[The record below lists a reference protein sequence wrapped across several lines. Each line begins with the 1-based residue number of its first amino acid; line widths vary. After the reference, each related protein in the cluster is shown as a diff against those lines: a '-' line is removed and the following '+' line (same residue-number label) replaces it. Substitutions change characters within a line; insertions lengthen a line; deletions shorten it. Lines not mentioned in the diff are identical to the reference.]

1 MDVTRRD
8 DCLQAVR
15 RGVEFLRKNQLANG
29 EFVTLAGPDPDFR
42 GPSER
47 DPSNFST
54 MHVASSL
61 LASGVPDGAELA
73 RRAGEFLF
81 AQMLPGGLWR
91 FWTHEHPGSRGMPP
105 DVDDTVCITHLLERM
120 GYSLPDNLATLAA
133 NRSADGLFFTWI
145 MPRARFLYRPRTW
158 PALCHFMRNH
168 RSIAT
173 FFRSGKEPP
182 QRNGID
188 AVVNANALL
197 VCSDEPY
204 AAAIVSWL
212 AQLIEKGVAA
222 QSDRWYQSD
231 LSFFYAVARAFESG
245 RTVLAPLGPMV
256 VAGLK
261 TLSCRTLL
269 PLETAQLFC
278 AAFALNWHDESLDRL
293 VGTLLASQNA
303 DGSWNARAHYYG
315 GYARARA
322 WGSAELTT
330 GFCVEALG
338 RYLKITS

>member
-1 MDVTRRD
+1 MTRRE
-8 DCLQAVR
+8 DCVQAVS
-15 RGVEFLRKNQLANG
+15 RGVEFLRKKQLANG
-29 EFVTLAGPDPDFR
+29 EFVTSAGPDPDFR

-54 MHVASSL
+54 MHVANSL

-81 AQMLPGGLWR
+81 AQMLSGGLWR

-105 DVDDTVCITHLLERM
+105 DVDDTACITHLLERM

-133 NRSADGLFFTWI
+133 NRSADGLFYTWI
-145 MPRARFLYRPRTW
+145 LPRARFLCRPQTW
-158 PALCHFMRNH
+158 QALWNLAGNY
-168 RSIAT
+168 RSIAI

-182 QRNGID
+182 ERNGID

-197 VCSDEPY
+197 VCGDEPY
-204 AAAIVSWL
+204 AAAVVSWL
-212 AQLIEKGVAA
+212 AQLIDKGVAA

-231 LSFFYAVARAFESG
+231 LSLFYAVARAFESG
-245 RTVLAPLGPMV
+245 FTVLAPLGPMV
-256 VAGLK
+256 VARLK
-261 TLSCRTLL
+261 AFSCRTVL
-269 PLETAQLFC
+269 PLETAQLLC
-278 AAFALNWHDESLDRL
+278 AAFALNGYDVSLDRL
-293 VGTLLASQNA
+293 TGSLLTSQNV

-338 RYLKITS
+338 RYLKIAG